1 MVSVNGKVT
10 AESLAIRTLLAEEAT
25 MPGEAVGLAKA
36 FDKSEIWLDS
46 DPILDRY
53 PNSLLATQIS
63 LGRLNR
69 YMPQ

>member
-1 MVSVNGKVT
+1 
-10 AESLAIRTLLAEEAT
+10 